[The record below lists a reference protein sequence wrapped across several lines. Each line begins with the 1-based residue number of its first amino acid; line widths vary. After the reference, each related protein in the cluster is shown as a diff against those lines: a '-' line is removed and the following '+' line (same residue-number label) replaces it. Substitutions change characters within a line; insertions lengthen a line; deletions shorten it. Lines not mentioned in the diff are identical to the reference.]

1 MPADSAY
8 DHIILG
14 SSPLM
19 LIHALWLRRLGN
31 KILVLDRMQN
41 IGGAWALSPVF
52 SESNR
57 ELGIIWNSA
66 LAEGACHLIE
76 PFPFVYKVIEYF
88 SKVPFT
94 PLDVQPI
101 RLTSQGRIFPY
112 SSRPILIASGIRLL
126 FGSLCS
132 GLSQSLGRTNN
143 IDLYLNFKNKLSTFL
158 RYQLPILFGDI
169 RVWGP
174 SNGFA
179 DLISNFEYQCRSEG
193 VEFQLADVTNINRTP
208 SHWNVITSTSSS
220 PFLAANIHL
229 TSSTNLRLTT
239 SGDFIATT
247 PRLFTK
253 TTWVIEIS
261 AQHIR
266 TLQTYVAFWNNPS
279 IARISRIIS
288 PPDSPSGSPG
298 FYQYLIE
305 TRSQTQDVMTR
316 AELVHLFKRSLE
328 IAHIISPDCPFEI
341 IGRVFC
347 KTVSNCEQLPT
358 GNIAPNVWSFSSHG
372 NLAAGIAS
380 WISYSDFV
388 L

>member
-1 MPADSAY
+1 MPVNSSY
-8 DHIILG
+8 DDIILG

-19 LIHALWLRRLGN
+19 LIHALWLRSLGN

-41 IGGAWALSPVF
+41 IGGAWAVSPVY

-57 ELGIIWNSA
+57 VLGKTCNPA

-76 PFPFVYKVIEYF
+76 PFPYVYKVIEYF

-101 RLTSQGRIFPY
+101 RLSPQGCIFPY
-112 SSRPILIASGIRLL
+112 SSRLILIASGIRLL

-132 GLSQSLGRTNN
+132 GLPLLLGRTNN
-143 IDLYLNFKNKLSTFL
+143 IDSYLNFKSKFLTFL
-158 RYQLPILFGDI
+158 RYQLPIIVGDV

-179 DLISNFEYQCRSEG
+179 DFISNLESQCRSEG
-193 VEFQLADVTNINRTP
+193 IEFQSAEVTNINRAD
-208 SHWNVITSTSSS
+208 SHWTVITSRSSS
-220 PFLAANIHL
+220 PLLASNIHL
-229 TSSTNLRLTT
+229 TSSTNLRPTT

-247 PRLFTK
+247 PRFFTK
-253 TTWVIEIS
+253 TSWVIQIRT
-261 AQHIR
+261 QHIR
-266 TLQTYVAFWNNPS
+266 TLQTYVALWNDPS
-279 IARISRIIS
+279 ISRISRLMS
-288 PPDSPSGSPG
+288 PQDSPIGSPG
-298 FYQYLIE
+298 FHQYLIE
-305 TRSQTQDVMTR
+305 TRSQTQVISNR
-316 AELVHLFKRSLE
+316 PELVQLFRRSLE
-328 IAHIISPDCPFEI
+328 FAHIITPGSPFEI

-347 KTVSNCEQLPT
+347 KTVANSDQLPT
-358 GNIAPNVWSFSSHG
+358 GNIAPNLWSFSSHG

-380 WISYSDFV
+380 WISYSDFI